1 MVFNQAYSDL
11 LAKLPASLI
20 NEAWIRLISQ
30 KRNPLSEKEASE
42 INLIVESFLKHEVI
56 RYQKRLMR
64 QRRTQ
69 SWPECP
75 TLLPFKKISTIY
87 VADNGTQTD
96 DSTWPNQ
103 ALKHDHEEENNRW
116 VMNELKVLSWHLVD
130 YNKRTFRKFMQDIE
144 KEYRER
150 INANKKMRYEIKNLK
165 MQVLEA
171 EKELAS
177 MKSDSSH

>member
-11 LAKLPASLI
+11 LVKLPAFLI
-20 NEAWIRLISQ
+20 NETWIRLILR

-75 TLLPFKKISTIY
+75 TLLPFKKILTIY

-96 DSTWPNQ
+96 DSTWRGSSNQ
-103 ALKHDHEEENNRW
+103 TLKHDHEEENNRQ
-116 VMNELKVLSWHLVD
+116 VMNELKVLSRHLVD
-130 YNKRTFRKFMQDIE
+130 
-144 KEYRER
+144 
-150 INANKKMRYEIKNLK
+150 L
-165 MQVLEA
+165 
-171 EKELAS
+171 
-177 MKSDSSH
+177 